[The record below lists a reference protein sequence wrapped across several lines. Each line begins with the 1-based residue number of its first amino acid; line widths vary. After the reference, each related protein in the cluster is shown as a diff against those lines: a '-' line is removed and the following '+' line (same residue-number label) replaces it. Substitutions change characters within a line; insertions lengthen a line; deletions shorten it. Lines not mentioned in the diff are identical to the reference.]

1 MTTLALYGNKGG
13 VGKTTAAVNLAWLA
27 SQGGLT
33 TLIVDLDPQGSA
45 SYFFRIKPRIRRGA
59 RGLTKGGKALHN
71 SIKGTDYPSLDM
83 LPADFSHRH
92 LQREFSSSKRSRRR
106 LARTVKPLRR
116 EYDLIIFD
124 CAPTIDLVAENIFTA
139 AQLLLVPL
147 VPTTLSL
154 RSHRE
159 LLAFLAR
166 EGYDSLQV
174 HGFLSLV
181 DERKRLHRELAE
193 DMRREFGGLLGS
205 TIPYLAQVEQMG
217 VRREPLPAFSSRSRA
232 ALAYRELWRELEGLI
247 FERGGG

>member
-1 MTTLALYGNKGG
+1 M
-13 VGKTTAAVNLAWLA
+13 
-27 SQGGLT
+27 
-33 TLIVDLDPQGSA
+33 
-45 SYFFRIKPRIRRGA
+45 
-59 RGLTKGGKALHN
+59 
-71 SIKGTDYPSLDM
+71 
-83 LPADFSHRH
+83 
-92 LQREFSSSKRSRRR
+92 
-106 LARTVKPLRR
+106 
-116 EYDLIIFD
+116 
-124 CAPTIDLVAENIFTA
+124 AENIFTA

-154 RSHRE
+154 QSHRE

-193 DMRREFGGLLGS
+193 VMRREFGVLGS
-205 TIPYLAQVEQMG
+205 TVPYLAQVEQMG

-232 ALAYRELWRELEGLI
+232 ALAYRALWRELEDLI